1 MSFQVIF
8 KRHYSTVSDAD
19 KGTLFAD
26 RNVIN
31 RRNVTADVHSNWA
44 HCKAFAILEVKARII
59 AAAITVL
66 GMQNIN
72 DQPKHNSYISL
83 KHGTDQEKKHYL
95 MKISGQIVDQF
106 VLDKHALNSFLD
118 SVLSA
123 QEQDDIVNNQN
134 LTADGRFPC
143 RQPGCNKSFKHD
155 GKRRRDHELTHDPPP
170 VIPEKP
176 ALSATYPK
184 KALSS
189 VKNDDVFNYNCSL
202 LSQGLL
208 FMDFLDATSEGD
220 GERSIRCW
228 KFFLLHFKEEKST
241 TKYALE
247 ALYLLLQ
254 VHSLLPPAEA
264 HSLVWNR
271 TVNNKGGPGKN
282 VALDLDMEHDNK
294 DIKTPIKNLGP
305 NVTEAA
311 VRRISQGQ
319 QKSKKMLTRL
329 DREITVKQR
338 SGKHVSADYTKDLTT
353 VTNLLIEE
361 KVFQHSPGRQYKF
374 FTSFARDPLSRLDM
388 SSLYQW
394 IKGHTK
400 NIALGR
406 KAR

>member
-1 MSFQVIF
+1 M
-8 KRHYSTVSDAD
+8 
-19 KGTLFAD
+19 
-26 RNVIN
+26 
-31 RRNVTADVHSNWA
+31 
-44 HCKAFAILEVKARII
+44 
-59 AAAITVL
+59 
-66 GMQNIN
+66 
-72 DQPKHNSYISL
+72 
-83 KHGTDQEKKHYL
+83 
-95 MKISGQIVDQF
+95 
-106 VLDKHALNSFLD
+106 
-118 SVLSA
+118 
-123 QEQDDIVNNQN
+123 
-134 LTADGRFPC
+134 
-143 RQPGCNKSFKHD
+143 
-155 GKRRRDHELTHDPPP
+155 
-170 VIPEKP
+170 IPEKP

-254 VHSLLPPAEA
+254 VHSFLPPAEA

-271 TVNNKGGPGKN
+271 TVSNKGGPGKN

-319 QKSKKMLTRL
+319 QKSKKMLTL
-329 DREITVKQR
+329 VDREITVKQR

-353 VTNLLIEE
+353 VSNLLIEE

>member
-1 MSFQVIF
+1 MKQSKAIIGLEFSCINIHHLQTSLICIFLCFSLKVMTKKKLNTIQTGLKQFWPAIDFYLQHIHLNLKIYDCVSFQVIS

-19 KGTLFAD
+19 KGILFAD

-31 RRNVTADVHSNWA
+31 KRNATADVHSNWA
-44 HCKAFAILEVKARII
+44 HCKAFAILEMKARII
-59 AAAITVL
+59 AAAVTVL

-72 DQPKHNSYISL
+72 DEPKHNPYISL

-123 QEQDDIVNNQN
+123 QEQDDIVHNQN
-134 LTADGRFPC
+134 LTPDGRFPC

-155 GKRRRDHELTHDPPP
+155 GKRRRDHEQTHDPPP
-170 VIPEKP
+170 MIPEKTV
-176 ALSATYPK
+176 LSATYPQ

-189 VKNDDVFNYNCSL
+189 VKGDDVFGYNCSL

-208 FMDFLDATSEGD
+208 FMDFLDATSEGE

-264 HSLVWNR
+264 HSFL
-271 TVNNKGGPGKN
+271 
-282 VALDLDMEHDNK
+282 
-294 DIKTPIKNLGP
+294 
-305 NVTEAA
+305 
-311 VRRISQGQ
+311 
-319 QKSKKMLTRL
+319 
-329 DREITVKQR
+329 
-338 SGKHVSADYTKDLTT
+338 LTT
-353 VTNLLIEE
+353 KGTQERMLLLILTWNMTI
-361 KVFQHSPGRQYKF
+361 KILKH
-374 FTSFARDPLSRLDM
+374 LSKILGQMLKRL
-388 SSLYQW
+388 Q
-394 IKGHTK
+394 
-400 NIALGR
+400 
-406 KAR
+406 